1 MGISDI
7 FKASKIKAENE
18 DLKKMLTPEMR
29 EAANIQEYI
38 RNLNAD
44 SEKLNKQLSKKQ
56 KEFEKIS
63 HEIDEKKKAL
73 IVLDDELLYQ
83 DFGLYKPTYDFTTSE
98 EYTR

>member
-18 DLKKMLTPEMR
+18 DLKKMLTPEMQD
-29 EAANIQEYI
+29 AANIQAYLRE
-38 RNLNAD
+38 LKSD
-44 SEKLNKQLSKKQ
+44 SEKLGKQLSQKQ
-56 KEFEKIS
+56 KELEKIS

-83 DFGLYKPTYDFTTSE
+83 DFGLYKS
-98 EYTR
+98 R